1 MHIHNMDREKISNI
15 PRLDSEQS
23 WLQLKHALSKED
35 YVDIATSG
43 EGEKPCDQSHWSKEV
58 GPN

>member
-1 MHIHNMDREKISNI
+1 MDREKISNI

-43 EGEKPCDQSHWSKEV
+43 EGEKPCDQSH
-58 GPN
+58 